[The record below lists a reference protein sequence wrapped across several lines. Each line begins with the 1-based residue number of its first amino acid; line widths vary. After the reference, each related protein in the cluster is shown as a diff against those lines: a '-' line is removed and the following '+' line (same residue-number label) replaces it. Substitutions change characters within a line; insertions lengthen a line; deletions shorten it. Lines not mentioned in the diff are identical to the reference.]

1 MLHLI
6 STPELAAQL
15 GLAEITLRKWRVY
28 GSGPRFVRLGGSV
41 RYRAEDID
49 AWLAQDLT
57 QAKLSQKPFSPLPML
72 GLPGWWPANEA
83 AAFYDDVSVFRPQ
96 RRPLA
101 TEKPHATEDIG
112 AVS

>member
-1 MLHLI
+1 MPHLI

-49 AWLAQDLT
+49 AWLA
-57 QAKLSQKPFSPLPML
+57 SRV
-72 GLPGWWPANEA
+72 ANSTSENP
-83 AAFYDDVSVFRPQ
+83 SN
-96 RRPLA
+96 
-101 TEKPHATEDIG
+101 G
-112 AVS
+112 SAVSQSQQAGGGSANV

>member
-1 MLHLI
+1 MPHLI

-49 AWLAQDLT
+49 AWLA
-57 QAKLSQKPFSPLPML
+57 SRI
-72 GLPGWWPANEA
+72 ANSTSENTS
-83 AAFYDDVSVFRPQ
+83 DGS
-96 RRPLA
+96 A
-101 TEKPHATEDIG
+101 TGSRHDCGGSIN
-112 AVS
+112 V